1 MTYEIECPVCDRMA
15 PSSAHVC
22 AHCGADLNS
31 ADLNMASFD
40 DLEMVAEALATGKQS
55 ALRSEPKPQ
64 TPSPEPQ
71 TPSPEPMVEAAP
83 IKPSVKEDLEQPK
96 LEMKPQQGQ
105 LSSVAE
111 ESIASEKAKEEKKDD
126 EGKRGLGRLFGKKKK

>member
-22 AHCGADLNS
+22 PHCGADLK
-31 ADLNMASFD
+31 MASFD

-55 ALRSEPKPQ
+55 ALGSEPKPQ
-64 TPSPEPQ
+64 TSSPEPK
-71 TPSPEPMVEAAP
+71 VEAAA
-83 IKPSVKEDLEQPK
+83 IKPSVKEAPEQPRP
-96 LEMKPQQGQ
+96 ETKPQQGQ
-105 LSSVAE
+105 LSLAAE
-111 ESIASEKAKEEKKDD
+111 EAMASEKAKEEKKDD

>member
-22 AHCGADLNS
+22 PHCG

-40 DLEMVAEALATGKQS
+40 DLEMVAEALAAGKQS

-64 TPSPEPQ
+64 PPSTEPK
-71 TPSPEPMVEAAP
+71 VEAAP
-83 IKPSVKEDLEQPK
+83 IMPPEKEEPVQPGP
-96 LEMKPQQGQ
+96 EMKPQHGQ
-105 LSSVAE
+105 LSSAAE
-111 ESIASEKAKEEKKDD
+111 EAIASEKAKEEKKDD